1 MDDTQRTIGHHGQAI
16 ATLTMM
22 VHNQAAEIARFQAL
36 YSDLMRQV
44 EEMDKRRR
52 KRKRVNSL

>member
-1 MDDTQRTIGHHGQAI
+1 MDGTQRTIGHHGQAI
-16 ATLTMM
+16 AQLTGMI
-22 VHNQAAEIARFQAL
+22 NDQAIEIARLQAL

>member
-1 MDDTQRTIGHHGQAI
+1 MDDTQRIIGHHGQAI
-16 ATLTMM
+16 AQLTGMI
-22 VHNQAAEIARFQAL
+22 NDQAAEIARLQAL